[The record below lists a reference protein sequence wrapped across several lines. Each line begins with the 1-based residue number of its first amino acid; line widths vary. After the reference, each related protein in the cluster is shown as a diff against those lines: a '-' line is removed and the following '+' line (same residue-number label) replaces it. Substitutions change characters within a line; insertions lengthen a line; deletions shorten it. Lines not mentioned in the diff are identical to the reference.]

1 MKTLRNIIIAGL
13 AIMAAI
19 ACKPEDPAAD
29 PASISITLE
38 SVTTESISFKLAP
51 ENAVSYAYACVPAA
65 EASTASFIS
74 VEGGE
79 EASFTVDGLI
89 PETEYVILANAT
101 NADGLVCDNVS
112 ETVTTSTRPLV
123 QVEVL
128 SYTAHEV
135 SFKVTPVNAVSYK
148 YGVLAAADAETGELS
163 ESVDGS
169 EGGEY
174 TVDGLESLT
183 SYVVAAEAVG
193 SDGSLSE
200 RVFKS
205 FKTEQDPIVEVAGI
219 QTDMTSATV
228 SLKYTGV
235 AAVNYAVTE
244 KGAEAPAEFER
255 KAVQGTEP
263 SKLYFY
269 NLEQNTEYV
278 LHVYGENRN
287 GYAGETVEQ
296 DFSTTDAVD
305 SDHSVV
311 ITSVTSFDAEFDVQW
326 DTEKYGKCYWIAGT
340 PDEIGDPDSFDWQ
353 ASIDNYSAKT
363 IWNPG
368 VNYLNRFSPEAGEMY
383 RVGFVFADKEGNV
396 VIESA
401 IWKDIQLLEIT
412 FGESPCSVEIENT
425 ALSCT
430 QINYKI
436 NNTGDAAGFYFGYQ
450 MKSLVQDVESYAK
463 DLTRMAMRTDFDT
476 EVYLRNL
483 VPEVDYVLV
492 AVPVDADGV
501 YGQYVSM
508 ELTTPEISL
517 TDGTADMEVEFSD
530 SDFVTLYYDL
540 QFDENTDRVVWLNY
554 TGGEYWYVDEQ
565 SVIDQMINYGRI
577 VEESMTVSVA
587 VNLNEKNNVWFL
599 AQDRQGRYS
608 DLTKFESSPKEFAF
622 TGTGSVDIS
631 VDGLAEEEGSSR
643 KQVKFTMT
651 PDDNVDYYY
660 YRVSDQWSIE
670 NDDMTFATQF
680 IMAPEGTYPETY
692 GVHQEA
698 GSDGSGVWISGEELY
713 IVIMPIDKNG
723 NPCPLIRF
731 RQAIE

>member
-1 MKTLRNIIIAGL
+1 MKTLRNILTAGL
-13 AIMAAI
+13 ALLAAI
-19 ACKPEDPAAD
+19 ACKPEDPAAE

-74 VEGGE
+74 VEGGA

-89 PETEYVILANAT
+89 PETEYVVMANAT

-112 ETVTTSTRPLV
+112 ETVTTSIRPLV

-135 SFKVTPVNAVSYK
+135 SFKVTPVNAVSYR
-148 YGVLAAADAETGELS
+148 YGVLAASDAETGELS

-174 TVDGLESLT
+174 SVDGLESLT

-193 SDGSLSE
+193 ADGSISDRALATF
-200 RVFKS
+200 R
-205 FKTEQDPIVEVAGI
+205 TEQDPIVVISGVEA
-219 QTDMTSATV
+219 DMTSAVV
-228 SLKYTGV
+228 SVEYDGV
-235 AAVNYAVTE
+235 ATVNYALTE
-244 KGAEAPAEFER
+244 KGADAPSEFER

-269 NLEQNTEYV
+269 NLQQNTEYV

-296 DFSTTDAVD
+296 DFSTTDAAD

-311 ITSVTSFDAEFDVQW
+311 ITNVTSFDAEFDVQW

-340 PDEIGDPDSFDWQ
+340 PEEIGSPESFDWQ
-353 ASIDNYSAKT
+353 ASIGDYSAKT

-383 RVGFVFADKEGNV
+383 RAGFVFEDKEGNT

-436 NNTGDAAGFYFGYQ
+436 NNSGDAAGFYFGYDR
-450 MKSLVQDVESYAK
+450 KSAIKDLESYAK
-463 DLTRMAMRTDFDT
+463 GLIRYAMRTDFDT
-476 EVYLRNL
+476 EIQLRGL
-483 VPEVDYVLV
+483 SPEVDYVLV

-508 ELTTPEISL
+508 ELTTPELSL
-517 TDGTADMEVEFSD
+517 TDGAADIEVLFSG
-530 SDFVTLYYDL
+530 SDFVTLYYDV
-540 QFDENTDRVVWLNY
+540 QFDENTDRVIWLGY
-554 TGGEYWYVDEQ
+554 TGNEYWYAGEQ
-565 SVIDQMINYGRI
+565 SVIDYMIQYGQI
-577 VEESMTVSVA
+577 IEESTTLSIP

-622 TGTGSVDIS
+622 TGTGSVEVK
-631 VDGLAEEEGSSR
+631 VDGLVSEEGSSR

-660 YRVSDQWSIE
+660 YRVSNQWSIE
-670 NDDMTFATQF
+670 NDDMTFAIQF
-680 IMAPEGTYPETY
+680 LNAPEGTYPETY

-698 GSDGSGVWISGEELY
+698 GSDGNGVWFSGDELC

-731 RQAIE
+731 RQPVE

>member
-1 MKTLRNIIIAGL
+1 MAGL
-13 AIMAAI
+13 AIMTAI

-89 PETEYVILANAT
+89 PETEYVIMANAT

-205 FKTEQDPIVEVAGI
+205 FKTEQNPIVEVAGI

-296 DFSTTDAVD
+296 DFSTTDTAD

-353 ASIDNYSAKT
+353 AHVDDYSAKT

-383 RVGFVFADKEGNV
+383 RVGFVFADKEGTLV
-396 VIESA
+396 PETAV
-401 IWKDIQLLEIT
+401 WKDIQLLEIT
-412 FGESPCSVEIENT
+412 FGEASCTVEIEQ
-425 ALSCT
+425 LSVAFS
-430 QINYKI
+430 QVNYRI
-436 NNTGDAAGFYFGYQ
+436 SNNGAAGFYFGYQ
-450 MKSLVQDVESYAK
+450 KKSVIKDLETYAK
-463 DLTRMAMRTDFDT
+463 GLTNSQYSPLRTDFDSELKET
-476 EVYLRNL
+476 DLEAG
-483 VPEVDYVLV
+483 VDWIFV
-492 AVPVDADGV
+492 AVPVDENGL
-501 YGQYVSM
+501 YGEIASL
-508 ELTTPEISL
+508 EITTPEVCV
-517 TDGTADMEVEFSD
+517 TDGKGSIDVSIAET
-530 SDFVTLYYDL
+530 DFLNVTFHID
-540 QFDENTDRVVWLNY
+540 FDENTHHVCYVRYYGTEIWASSDETVLQEMTKQQRSIENE
-554 TGGEYWYVDEQ
+554 GEF
-565 SVIDQMINYGRI
+565 GL
-577 VEESMTVSVA
+577 MT
-587 VNLNEKNNVWFL
+587 NLNTPLNVWF
-599 AQDRQGRYS
+599 AAVDSEGKWN
-608 DLTKFESSPKEFAF
+608 DLQKFVAEPKEFAF
-622 TGTGSVDIS
+622 TGTGSVDVE
-631 VDGLAEEEGSSR
+631 VDGLTSESGSTR
-643 KQVKFTMT
+643 HQVKFTMT
-651 PDDNVDYYY
+651 PDENVDYYY
-660 YRVSDQWSIE
+660 YRVTDQWSIE
-670 NDDMTFATQF
+670 NDEMRFAEQF
-680 IMAPEGTYPETY
+680 LNAPEGTYPKTY
-692 GVHQEA
+692 GVHEET
-698 GSDGSGVWISGEELY
+698 GSDGNGVWFSGEELC

>member
-1 MKTLRNIIIAGL
+1 MKTLRNILTAGL
-13 AIMAAI
+13 ALLAAI
-19 ACKPEDPAAD
+19 ACKPEDPAAE

-74 VEGGE
+74 VEGGT

-89 PETEYVILANAT
+89 PETEYVVMANAT

-135 SFKVTPVNAVSYK
+135 SFKVTPVNAVSYR
-148 YGVLAAADAETGELS
+148 YGVLAASDAETGELS

-174 TVDGLESLT
+174 SVDGLESLT

-193 SDGSLSE
+193 ADGSISDRALATF
-200 RVFKS
+200 R
-205 FKTEQDPIVEVAGI
+205 TEQDPIVVISGVEA
-219 QTDMTSATV
+219 DMTSAVV
-228 SLKYTGV
+228 SVEYDGV
-235 AAVNYAVTE
+235 ATVNYALTE
-244 KGAEAPAEFER
+244 KGAEAPSEFER

-296 DFSTTDAVD
+296 DFSTTDAAD

-311 ITSVTSFDAEFDVQW
+311 ITNVTSFDAEFDVQW

-340 PDEIGDPDSFDWQ
+340 PEEIGSPESFDWQ
-353 ASIDNYSAKT
+353 ASIGDYSAKT

-383 RVGFVFADKEGNV
+383 RVGFVFEDKEGNT

-401 IWKDIQLLEIT
+401 IWKDVQLLEIT

-436 NNTGDAAGFYFGYQ
+436 NNSGDAAGFYFEYDK
-450 MKSLVQDVESYAK
+450 KSAIKDLESYAK
-463 DLTRMAMRTDFDT
+463 GLIRYAMRTDFDT
-476 EVYLRNL
+476 EIQMRGLS
-483 VPEVDYVLV
+483 PEVDYVLV
-492 AVPVDADGV
+492 AVPVDENGK
-501 YGQYVSM
+501 YGQYVSL
-508 ELTTPEISL
+508 ELTTPELSL
-517 TDGTADMEVEFSD
+517 TDGSADIEVAELNH
-530 SDFVTLYYDL
+530 DFVTLNYDV
-540 QFDENTDRVVWLNY
+540 QFDENTDRVYWISY
-554 TGGEYWYVDEQ
+554 TEDDFWYVDEE
-565 SVIDQMINYGRI
+565 SVVNQLLNAGR
-577 VEESMTVSVA
+577 VEEKEGLVSVDVA
-587 VNLNEKNNVWFL
+587 LNQMLNVWFI

-622 TGTGSVDIS
+622 TGTGSVS
-631 VDGLAEEEGSSR
+631 VTVDGVTGEEGSSR
-643 KQVKFTMT
+643 KQVKFTMD

-660 YRVSDQWSIE
+660 YRVCDEWTID
-670 NDDMTFATQF
+670 NDDMRFAEQF
-680 IMAPEGTYPETY
+680 LNAPEGTYPETY
-692 GVHQEA
+692 GTHSET
-698 GSDGSGVWISGEELY
+698 GSDGNGAWFIGEEVC

-723 NPCPLIRF
+723 EPCPLIRF
-731 RQAIE
+731 RQAVE